1 MAYKKRTTSPELE
14 KAQIRSAGIEQFD
27 PDFDFGNGLT
37 KTVYLEGMNL
47 VAELTK
53 KNNDLLTEV
62 DGNST
67 ALDLAEKALANLS
80 SRVLSGVASKY
91 TTDSI
96 EYEKAGG
103 VRSSEIKRGRKNNN
117 VPAAK

>member
-14 KAQIRSAGIEQFD
+14 KAQNRLAGIDQYE
-27 PDFDFGNGLT
+27 PNFDFGNGLNRS
-37 KTVYLEGMNL
+37 VYFAGMNL
-47 VAELTK
+47 VTDLTK
-53 KNNDLLTEV
+53 RNNDLLTEV

-67 ALDLAEKALANLS
+67 ALDQAEKELAKLS

-117 VPAAK
+117 IPPAK